1 MIISRILLT
10 IILGFIIFVSPMIA
24 EDNSSSIGRKKS
36 NGMVNVFEFKIRN
49 IFGEELTLEKF
60 KGKKILIVNVA
71 SYCGYTSQYKDLQ
84 ILQDLHGDKVQVI
97 AFPCNDFGFQEP
109 NANEEIAEFCENNY
123 GIKFPIMGKVNIK
136 RSPVHPL
143 YNYLSDSS
151 LNGWNDSKPKWNFYK
166 YLIDEEG
173 NLLNLFSSGTSPLSP
188 MITDAL

>member
-71 SYCGYTSQYKDLQ
+71 SYCGYTSQYKDL
-84 ILQDLHGDKVQVI
+84 
-97 AFPCNDFGFQEP
+97 
-109 NANEEIAEFCENNY
+109 
-123 GIKFPIMGKVNIK
+123 
-136 RSPVHPL
+136 
-143 YNYLSDSS
+143 
-151 LNGWNDSKPKWNFYK
+151 
-166 YLIDEEG
+166 
-173 NLLNLFSSGTSPLSP
+173 
-188 MITDAL
+188 